1 MIVNQQR
8 IVVIGGGSAGIAA
21 GIAAAEVGF
30 QVLLIEKSAYL
41 GGKATASEVGTIC
54 GAYRYSS
61 TIQADLILKGFA
73 KDFVEELAIVSKTKP
88 LSNQYGLH
96 YLPYNIQQFKQLSL
110 KQLTEKGVEIL
121 LKTSVTNVYATS
133 GQITAIELDQNGQK
147 EMIEVAAL
155 IDASGDALV
164 SKLLQLPLIQSS
176 NYQAAAQI
184 FTLSNLPD
192 FGENQLN
199 LIFMKNIH
207 AAVLQDDLPAYY
219 KAFSIVQG
227 SKTAKSVKLKMTIPL
242 EVNSTQV
249 NLELLHKK
257 GQEMANQFVQIQQTK
272 SESMQSIQ
280 LESIADEIGVRVLE
294 RPMGKYVLTEDDVLS
309 ARKFDHAIATGAWP
323 IEIWHPL
330 KPLEMHYFN
339 ENEWY
344 QIPVDCILS
353 NEISNLYFAGRSI
366 SATDNAIASA
376 RVMGTCLQTGFA
388 AGKIAVDVL
397 KGLSIEESVSQIKIL
412 QIID

>member
-1 MIVNQQR
+1 MVKNQHK
-8 IVVIGGGSAGIAA
+8 IVVVGGGSAGIAA

-30 QVLLIEKSAYL
+30 QVFLIEKSAYL

-61 TIQADLILKGFA
+61 TIQADLIINGFA

-96 YLPYNIQQFKQLSL
+96 YLPYNIQKFKQLSIKKL
-110 KQLTEKGVEIL
+110 KEKGVEIL
-121 LKTSVTNVYATS
+121 LKTTVTNIFAKND
-133 GQITAIELDQNGQK
+133 QITAIELDQNGQK
-147 EMIEVAAL
+147 ELIEVTAV

-164 SKLLQLPLIQSS
+164 SKLLHLPLIQSS
-176 NYQAAAQI
+176 AYQAAAQI
-184 FTLSNLPD
+184 FTLSNLPN
-192 FGENQLN
+192 FSENQLN

-207 AAVLQDDLPAYY
+207 TAVLQDELPAYF

-227 SKTAKSVKLKMTIPL
+227 TKTAKRVKLKMTIPL
-242 EVNSTQV
+242 EVNSKND
-249 NLELLHKK
+249 NLELLHEK
-257 GQEMANQFVQIQQTK
+257 GQEMARQFVQIQQTK
-272 SESMQSIQ
+272 SESLQKIQ
-280 LESIADEIGVRVLE
+280 LESIADEIGIRVLE
-294 RPMGKYVLTEDDVLS
+294 RPMGKYVLTEEDVLS
-309 ARKFDHAIATGAWP
+309 GRKFDHAIATGAWP

-339 ENEWY
+339 QNEWY
-344 QIPVDCILS
+344 QIPVECILS

-388 AGKIAVDVL
+388 AGKIAIDVL
-397 KGLSIEESVSQIKIL
+397 KGLSIEESVSQIKKL

>member
-1 MIVNQQR
+1 MVKNQQR

-61 TIQADLILKGFA
+61 TIQAALILNGFA
-73 KDFVEELAIVSKTKP
+73 KDFVEELAIVSKTTP

-110 KQLTEKGVEIL
+110 QKLTEKGVDVL
-121 LKTSVTNVYATS
+121 LKTSVTNVVATND
-133 GQITAIELDQNGQK
+133 QITAIELDQNGQK
-147 EMIEVAAL
+147 EMIEVAAV

-164 SKLLQLPLIQSS
+164 SRILQLPLIQSS
-176 NYQAAAQI
+176 TYQAAAQI

-207 AAVLQDDLPAYY
+207 AAVLQDELPAYY

-227 SKTAKSVKLKMTIPL
+227 SKTATTVKIKMTLPI

-249 NLELLHKK
+249 NQELLRKK
-257 GQEMANQFVQIQQTK
+257 GQEMARQFVQIQQTK
-272 SESMQSIQ
+272 SESMQNIQ

-294 RPMGKYVLTEDDVLS
+294 RPMGRYVLTEEDILS

-323 IEIWHPL
+323 IEIWHPF

-344 QIPVDCILS
+344 QIPVECILS

-397 KGLSIEESVSQIKIL
+397 KGLTIEESVSHIKKL

>member
-1 MIVNQQR
+1 MIINQQR

-73 KDFVEELAIVSKTKP
+73 KDFVEELAIVSNSKP

-96 YLPYNIQQFKQLSL
+96 YLPYNIQQFKELSL
-110 KQLTEKGVEIL
+110 KKLTEKGVEIL
-121 LKTSVTNVYATS
+121 LKTSVTNVFATND
-133 GQITAIELDQNGQK
+133 QITAIELDQNGQK
-147 EMIEVAAL
+147 EMIEVAAV

-184 FTLSNLPD
+184 FTLSDLPD

-207 AAVLQDDLPAYY
+207 AAVLQDEIPSYY
-219 KAFSIVQG
+219 KAFSVVQG
-227 SKTAKSVKLKMTIPL
+227 SKTATRVKLKMTIPL
-242 EVNSTQV
+242 EVNSIQN
-249 NLELLHKK
+249 NLELLNLK
-257 GQEMANQFVQIQQTK
+257 GQEMARQFVQIQQSK
-272 SESMQSIQ
+272 SVSLQNIQ
-280 LESIADEIGVRVLE
+280 LESIADEIGIRVLE
-294 RPMGKYVLTEDDVLS
+294 RPMGKYVLSEDDVLS
-309 ARKFDHAIATGAWP
+309 GRKFDHAIATGAWP

-330 KPLEMHYFN
+330 KPLEMHYFK
-339 ENEWY
+339 EDEWY
-344 QIPVDCILS
+344 QIPVESILS

-397 KGLSIEESVSQIKIL
+397 KGLSIEESVSHIKKL

>member
-1 MIVNQQR
+1 MVTTQHR

-30 QVLLIEKSAYL
+30 QVMLIEKSAYL

-61 TIQADLILKGFA
+61 TMQAALILNGFA
-73 KDFVEELAIVSKTKP
+73 KDFVEELAIVSKTAP

-110 KQLTEKGVEIL
+110 QKLTEKGVDIL
-121 LKTSVTNVYATS
+121 LKTSVTNVFATS
-133 GQITAIELDQNGQK
+133 DKITGIELDQNGQK
-147 EMIEVAAL
+147 ELIEVAAV

-164 SKLLQLPLIQSS
+164 SKILQLPLIQSS
-176 NYQAAAQI
+176 SYQAAAQV

-192 FGENQLN
+192 FGEHQLN

-207 AAVLQDDLPAYY
+207 TAILQNELPAYY

-227 SKTAKSVKLKMTIPL
+227 SKTASTVKIKMTLPI
-242 EVNSTQV
+242 EVNSTRV
-249 NLELLHKK
+249 NQELLHKK
-257 GQEMANQFVQIQQTK
+257 GQEMARQFVQLQQTK
-272 SESMQSIQ
+272 SETMQSIQ

-294 RPMGKYVLTEDDVLS
+294 RPMGKYVLTEEDVLS
-309 ARKFDHAIATGAWP
+309 ARKFEHAIATGAWP
-323 IEIWHPL
+323 IEIWHPF

-344 QIPVDCILS
+344 QIPVECILS

-366 SATDNAIASA
+366 SATDKAIASA

-397 KGLSIEESVSQIKIL
+397 KGLSIKESVSHIKKL

>member
-1 MIVNQQR
+1 MIINQQR

-73 KDFVEELAIVSKTKP
+73 KDFVEELAIVSNSKP

-96 YLPYNIQQFKQLSL
+96 YLPYNIQQFKELSL
-110 KQLTEKGVEIL
+110 KKLTEKGVEIL
-121 LKTSVTNVYATS
+121 LKTSVTNVFATND
-133 GQITAIELDQNGQK
+133 QITAIELDQNGQK
-147 EMIEVAAL
+147 EMIEVAAV

-184 FTLSNLPD
+184 FTLSDLPD

-207 AAVLQDDLPAYY
+207 AAVLQDEIPSYY

-227 SKTAKSVKLKMTIPL
+227 SKTATRVKLKMTIPL
-242 EVNSTQV
+242 EVNSIQK
-249 NLELLHKK
+249 NLELLNLK
-257 GQEMANQFVQIQQTK
+257 GQEMARQFVQIQQSK
-272 SESMQSIQ
+272 SVSLQNIQ
-280 LESIADEIGVRVLE
+280 LESIADEIGIRVLE
-294 RPMGKYVLTEDDVLS
+294 RPMGKYVLSEDDVLS
-309 ARKFDHAIATGAWP
+309 GRKFDHAIATGAWP

-330 KPLEMHYFN
+330 KPLEMHYFK
-339 ENEWY
+339 EDEWY
-344 QIPVDCILS
+344 QIPVESILS

-397 KGLSIEESVSQIKIL
+397 KGLSIEESVSHIKKL